1 MVTVPCSGA
10 VPNAQV
16 PPTSAPILSLVATL
30 PVAVVLMAVLKLSFP
45 ALGASSRMLAEKVL
59 EAVKPPASCTVTVIP
74 ASTTLV
80 LAAVAPV
87 GATAMA

>member
-30 PVAVVLMAVLKLSFP
+30 PVAVVLMAVLKLSSP
-45 ALGASSRMLAEKVL
+45 AVGASFKIVAPNVAGALVMLA
-59 EAVKPPASCTVTVIP
+59 PSVTVMLKLS
-74 ASTTLV
+74 ST
-80 LAAVAPV
+80 LAPLAICGAV
-87 GATAMA
+87 ML

>member
-30 PVAVVLMAVLKLSFP
+30 PVAVVLMAVLKLSSP
-45 ALGASSRMLAEKVL
+45 AVGASSVICTVRVPVL
-59 EAVKPPASCTVTVIP
+59 EAPAKSLTVN
-74 ASTTLV
+74 AMESV
-80 LAAVAPV
+80 LSVAP
-87 GATAMA
+87 G